1 MARAVMTLA
10 ASAAAGFVLW
20 YVPHFNRWTT
30 GGYWGVIA
38 LMSAAGLLLGASRF
52 HAHDRSRFGFLVA
65 FLPVL
70 VAAGWVILASQP
82 QANWVR
88 DYVLSWSSD
97 MTIGDVVHN
106 LGEHVAVVAFG
117 LGVVFGH
124 TFELGMLRRRPTNME
139 LRPATVA
146 VTPGSAAPPAAAGGA
161 EPEPVSVEPMS
172 SRHSTNPRDHAEPPV
187 KDGEVKSAPEV

>member
-1 MARAVMTLA
+1 MRHVARAVTTLA

-30 GGYWGVIA
+30 GGYWGVMA
-38 LMSAAGLLLGASRF
+38 LMTAAGLLLGVPRVRGGGIPRVA
-52 HAHDRSRFGFLVA
+52 FLLA

-82 QANWVR
+82 HGNWVR
-88 DYVLSWSSD
+88 DHVLTWSND
-97 MTIGDVVHN
+97 LTIGNVVHN

-124 TFELGMLRRRPTNME
+124 TFELGMLRRRPRNVDPQ
-139 LRPATVA
+139 PADA
-146 VTPGSAAPPAAAGGA
+146 APDPISTPPPAAAEKPDTA
-161 EPEPVSVEPMS
+161 PVAPTPAEPMS
-172 SRHSTNPRDHAEPPV
+172 AHHSRGS
-187 KDGEVKSAPEV
+187 S

>member
-1 MARAVMTLA
+1 MRHVARAVTTLA

-38 LMSAAGLLLGASRF
+38 LMTAAGLLLGASRVN
-52 HAHDRSRFGFLVA
+52 AGGLPRAAFLVA

-82 QANWVR
+82 HGNWVR
-88 DYVLSWSSD
+88 DHVLSWSSD
-97 MTIGDVVHN
+97 LTIGDVVHN

-117 LGVVFGH
+117 LGVVLGH
-124 TFELGMLRRRPTNME
+124 TFGFGLLRRRSSNMDAQ
-139 LRPATVA
+139 PSPVA
-146 VTPGSAAPPAAAGGA
+146 AAPDSTSSPAATAQH
-161 EPEPVSVEPMS
+161 EPVSVEPAS
-172 SRHSTNPRDHAEPPV
+172 ASRSTNP
-187 KDGEVKSAPEV
+187 S